1 MLNLGFITDV
11 ISLVF
16 IVAGALQVFFA
27 SVGINRFPSTL
38 ARIHAVTKPQ
48 TVGLIMV
55 IVGVIFRLIGDE
67 HFDVGQRGD
76 VGMLFLLVLF
86 ALMTN
91 PVTAQ
96 RLGRISRREGLYG
109 EKRTS
114 RSTNTRATFT
124 SSCRPP
130 GAQLLHRLIHRAT
143 PIPRGLK
150 HGALALVGGT
160 TVDDFVDDAQLL
172 HAPQPLRDRLQLLH
186 QVAQVI
192 RD

>member
-1 MLNLGFITDV
+1 MLNLDFITDV
-11 ISLVF
+11 VSLIF

-27 SVGINRFPSTL
+27 SVGMNRFRTTL

-55 IVGVIFRLIGDE
+55 ILGVIFRLVGSE

-96 RLGRISRREGLYG
+96 RLGRVSRREGLYG
-109 EKRTS
+109 DEDDIAI
-114 RSTNTRATFT
+114 NEH
-124 SSCRPP
+124 P
-130 GAQLLHRLIHRAT
+130 GDLHRSL
-143 PIPRGLK
+143 
-150 HGALALVGGT
+150 
-160 TVDDFVDDAQLL
+160 
-172 HAPQPLRDRLQLLH
+172 
-186 QVAQVI
+186 
-192 RD
+192 

>member
-1 MLNLGFITDV
+1 MLNLDFITDV
-11 ISLVF
+11 VSLIF

-27 SVGINRFPSTL
+27 SVGMNRFRTTL

-55 IVGVIFRLIGDE
+55 ILGVIFRLVGSE

-96 RLGRISRREGLYG
+96 RLGRVSRREGLYG
-109 EKRTS
+109 DEDDIAI
-114 RSTNTRATFT
+114 NEH
-124 SSCRPP
+124 P
-130 GAQLLHRLIHRAT
+130 GDLHKSL
-143 PIPRGLK
+143 
-150 HGALALVGGT
+150 
-160 TVDDFVDDAQLL
+160 
-172 HAPQPLRDRLQLLH
+172 
-186 QVAQVI
+186 
-192 RD
+192 

>member
-1 MLNLGFITDV
+1 MWNLAFITDV

-27 SVGINRFPSTL
+27 SVGINRFRSTL
-38 ARIHAVTKPQ
+38 ARVHAVTKPQ

-76 VGMLFLLVLF
+76 VGMLLLLVLF

-96 RLGRISRREGLYG
+96 RLGRVSRREGLYG
-109 EKRTS
+109 EEEDIAI
-114 RSTNTRATFT
+114 NEH
-124 SSCRPP
+124 P
-130 GAQLLHRLIHRAT
+130 GDLHKSL
-143 PIPRGLK
+143 
-150 HGALALVGGT
+150 
-160 TVDDFVDDAQLL
+160 
-172 HAPQPLRDRLQLLH
+172 
-186 QVAQVI
+186 
-192 RD
+192 

>member
-1 MLNLGFITDV
+1 MLNLEFITDV
-11 ISLVF
+11 VSLIF

-27 SVGINRFPSTL
+27 SVGMNRFRTTL

-55 IVGVIFRLIGDE
+55 ILGVIFRLVGSE

-96 RLGRISRREGLYG
+96 RLGRVSRREGLYG
-109 EKRTS
+109 DEDDIAI
-114 RSTNTRATFT
+114 NEH
-124 SSCRPP
+124 P
-130 GAQLLHRLIHRAT
+130 GDLHKSL
-143 PIPRGLK
+143 
-150 HGALALVGGT
+150 
-160 TVDDFVDDAQLL
+160 
-172 HAPQPLRDRLQLLH
+172 
-186 QVAQVI
+186 
-192 RD
+192 

>member
-1 MLNLGFITDV
+1 MNVNWDFVTDV
-11 ISLVF
+11 LSLIF

-27 SVGINRFPSTL
+27 AVGVARFDTAL

-55 IVGVIFRLIGDE
+55 ILGVIFRLIGSE

-96 RLGRISRREGLYG
+96 RLGRVSRREGLYG
-109 EKRTS
+109 DEDAIGI
-114 RSTNTRATFT
+114 NEHPGDLRA
-124 SSCRPP
+124 
-130 GAQLLHRLIHRAT
+130 
-143 PIPRGLK
+143 
-150 HGALALVGGT
+150 
-160 TVDDFVDDAQLL
+160 
-172 HAPQPLRDRLQLLH
+172 
-186 QVAQVI
+186 
-192 RD
+192 

>member
-1 MLNLGFITDV
+1 MNLDFITDV
-11 ISLVF
+11 VSLIF

-27 SVGINRFPSTL
+27 SVGMNRFRTTL

-55 IVGVIFRLIGDE
+55 ILGVIFRLVGSE

-96 RLGRISRREGLYG
+96 RLGRVSRREGLYG
-109 EKRTS
+109 DEDDIAI
-114 RSTNTRATFT
+114 NEH
-124 SSCRPP
+124 P
-130 GAQLLHRLIHRAT
+130 GDLHKSL
-143 PIPRGLK
+143 
-150 HGALALVGGT
+150 
-160 TVDDFVDDAQLL
+160 
-172 HAPQPLRDRLQLLH
+172 
-186 QVAQVI
+186 
-192 RD
+192 

>member
-11 ISLVF
+11 ISLIF

-27 SVGINRFPSTL
+27 SVGINRFRSTL
-38 ARIHAVTKPQ
+38 ARVHAVTKPQ

-96 RLGRISRREGLYG
+96 RLGRVSRREGLYG
-109 EKRTS
+109 NEEDIAI
-114 RSTNTRATFT
+114 NEH
-124 SSCRPP
+124 P
-130 GAQLLHRLIHRAT
+130 GDLHKQL
-143 PIPRGLK
+143 
-150 HGALALVGGT
+150 
-160 TVDDFVDDAQLL
+160 
-172 HAPQPLRDRLQLLH
+172 
-186 QVAQVI
+186 
-192 RD
+192 

>member
-1 MLNLGFITDV
+1 MWNLAFITDV

-27 SVGINRFPSTL
+27 SVGINRFRSTL
-38 ARIHAVTKPQ
+38 ARVHAVTKPQ

-96 RLGRISRREGLYG
+96 RLGRVSRREGLYG
-109 EKRTS
+109 DEDDIAINEHPGDLQ
-114 RSTNTRATFT
+114 RSA
-124 SSCRPP
+124 
-130 GAQLLHRLIHRAT
+130 
-143 PIPRGLK
+143 
-150 HGALALVGGT
+150 
-160 TVDDFVDDAQLL
+160 
-172 HAPQPLRDRLQLLH
+172 
-186 QVAQVI
+186 
-192 RD
+192 